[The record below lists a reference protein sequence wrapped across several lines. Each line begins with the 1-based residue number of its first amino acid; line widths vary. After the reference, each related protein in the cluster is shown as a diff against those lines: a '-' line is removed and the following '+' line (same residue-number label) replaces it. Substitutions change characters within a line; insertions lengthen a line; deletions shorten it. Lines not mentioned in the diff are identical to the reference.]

1 MLCVVRSSACKT
13 LERHPVAKISRLTLA
28 DTDATRCVRNLKSAG
43 VENECEA
50 PESHRDSVGEGS
62 RSVRAT
68 GCAAHEVSATGAEA
82 DPGSGRPTTAHQLLD
97 RMHATHHG
105 AAPPTVYRA
114 LDFLMEQGLFH
125 RVERLN
131 AFIACSDAD
140 HPHAFQFLICGKC
153 GTVAE
158 MEDRAAEKALERAAQ
173 REGFHLMNAVVEI
186 EGTCAT
192 CSRPT

>member
-1 MLCVVRSSACKT
+1 MNAKRRSAIEIQLEKT
-13 LERHPVAKISRLTLA
+13 
-28 DTDATRCVRNLKSAG
+28 
-43 VENECEA
+43 
-50 PESHRDSVGEGS
+50 
-62 RSVRAT
+62 
-68 GCAAHEVSATGAEA
+68 AEA
-82 DPGSGRPTTAHQLLD
+82 CAQRGAQLTKLRRLVLNLILEADGPTTAYQLLD
-97 RMHATHHG
+97 PMRATHHG